1 MKKGKVNIA
10 NVKIHIKCISVIS
23 NIMSIMLINT
33 IMCLMRIIE
42 TYLRERDR
50 RRVMSAAVFPG
61 VVWR

>member
-10 NVKIHIKCISVIS
+10 NVKIYIKCISVIS
-23 NIMSIMLINT
+23 DIMSIMQINT
-33 IMCLMRIIE
+33 IMCLMHIIE